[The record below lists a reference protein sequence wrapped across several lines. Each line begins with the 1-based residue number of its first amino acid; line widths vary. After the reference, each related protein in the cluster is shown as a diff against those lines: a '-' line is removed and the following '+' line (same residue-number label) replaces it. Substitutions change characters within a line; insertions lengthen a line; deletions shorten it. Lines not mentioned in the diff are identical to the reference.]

1 MFKLNIFYEL
11 PIWGVSLL
19 ILVTLVLA
27 IALGYRIGLKKRA
40 VWKDAESGGGSIVLT
55 SMFALLGLV
64 VAFTYAA
71 GVSRYDARKAA
82 VMVEANALGTAFLR
96 ADLVAEP
103 GRSRLR
109 QTLLEYART
118 RSIPPGTIKTPADRQ
133 AVIENTLQKLA
144 MIWPET
150 KQAIQQ
156 GKPGPVELSL
166 VTAINDVLD
175 AHTMRMVAV
184 FDKLPVIVIWML
196 LLVAAAS
203 LSVAGF
209 NAGIQGHISRW
220 RMGAFAL
227 VLTGVITVILDFDRP
242 NDGIVVVSHR
252 SIDMVIADME
262 SALMGMPGYR
272 PGHDTDAA
280 QAHD

>member
-1 MFKLNIFYEL
+1 
-11 PIWGVSLL
+11 
-19 ILVTLVLA
+19 
-27 IALGYRIGLKKRA
+27 
-40 VWKDAESGGGSIVLT
+40 
-55 SMFALLGLV
+55 
-64 VAFTYAA
+64 
-71 GVSRYDARKAA
+71 
-82 VMVEANALGTAFLR
+82 MVEANALGTAFLR

-103 GRSRLR
+103 GRSQLR
-109 QTLLEYART
+109 QVLLDYART
-118 RSIPPGTIKTPADRQ
+118 RSIPPRTIKTPADRQ
-133 AVIENTLQKLA
+133 AVIEKTLQKLA
-144 MIWPET
+144 LIWPAT

-156 GKPGPVELSL
+156 GKPGPVELSV
-166 VTAINDVLD
+166 VTAINEVLD
-175 AHTMRMVAV
+175 AHTIRMVAV

-252 SIDMVIADME
+252 SVDMVIADME
-262 SALMGMPGYR
+262 SALMGIPGYR